1 MQTVIGKMTIKDW
14 IQAGGLIMAGA
25 AFYYGTSYRI
35 QALEESN
42 RRLEIAIDKI
52 NATVDRINS
61 KIELDIQN
69 LKNDV
74 NATTMRLELLKQ
86 EVEYLKKR

>member
-14 IQAGGLIMAGA
+14 IQVGGLIMGGA

-42 RRLEIAIDKI
+42 GRLEKSIEKIDNTI
-52 NATVDRINS
+52 ERINS

>member
-1 MQTVIGKMTIKDW
+1 MNNILTKMTLKDW
-14 IQAGGLIMAGA
+14 ITAGGLIVSGA
-25 AFYYGTSYRI
+25 AFYYGTTFRMQS
-35 QALEESN
+35 LEQSN
-42 RRLEIAIDKI
+42 DRLEKSIEKID
-52 NATVDRINS
+52 NTVERINS

>member
-1 MQTVIGKMTIKDW
+1 
-14 IQAGGLIMAGA
+14 MAGA

-35 QALEESN
+35 QSLEESN
-42 RRLEIAIDKI
+42 RRLEIAIDKV

>member
-1 MQTVIGKMTIKDW
+1 MNNFVGKMTIKDW
-14 IQAGGLIMAGA
+14 ISAGGLIVAGA
-25 AFYYGTSYRI
+25 AFYYGTSFRI

-42 RRLEIAIDKI
+42 KRLEVSVDKI
-52 NATVDRINS
+52 DATIDRINS

>member
-1 MQTVIGKMTIKDW
+1 MQIVRMTIKDW

-42 RRLEIAIDKI
+42 KRLETSVEKI
-52 NATVDRINS
+52 ETTIDRINS

>member
-1 MQTVIGKMTIKDW
+1 
-14 IQAGGLIMAGA
+14 MAGA

-42 RRLEIAIDKI
+42 RRLEVSIDKI
-52 NATVDRINS
+52 DATDERINS
-61 KIELDIQN
+61 KVELDIQN

>member
-1 MQTVIGKMTIKDW
+1 
-14 IQAGGLIMAGA
+14 MAGA

-42 RRLEIAIDKI
+42 KRLEIAIDKV

>member
-1 MQTVIGKMTIKDW
+1 
-14 IQAGGLIMAGA
+14 MAGA

-35 QALEESN
+35 QSLEESN
-42 RRLEIAIDKI
+42 KRMEIAIDKV

>member
-1 MQTVIGKMTIKDW
+1 MHTVIGKMTIKDW

-35 QALEESN
+35 QSLEESN
-42 RRLEIAIDKI
+42 KRMEIAIDKV

>member
-1 MQTVIGKMTIKDW
+1 MHNVIGKMTIKDW
-14 IQAGGLIMAGA
+14 ISAGGLIVAGA
-25 AFYYGTSYRI
+25 AFYYGTSYRM

-42 RRLEIAIDKI
+42 KRLEQSVEKIDNTI
-52 NATVDRINS
+52 QRINS

-86 EVEYLKKR
+86 EVEFIKKR